1 MACRDLN
8 ALLLDLYRCPSENTQ
23 WPVVLDKVCG
33 TLQAR
38 SAIVQLLVRGRE
50 QAHSRWTI
58 RDSRT
63 EAARAIHERYFADEV
78 NPRMRASG
86 QSTWQKFPPV
96 LRDTDLFDIHDPLYA
111 DLQQRLAAA
120 QLGFFISVRIE
131 LSDIE
136 SLVLVLHRDEYD
148 RRDFTGREENLA
160 LKLMPHLRQVVQLTA
175 TLQQSEVRASDL
187 NQALNQVRSALLLC
201 SGDGTVHWMNQ
212 SAQQILSQQDCL
224 RIAERR
230 LKGTSAQENVLLRGI
245 IAEAADT
252 SLRGGDRVP
261 RILVLRGQTTR
272 SELQVRVQALDI
284 PGRMQASAYDLNA
297 GRPVLLMFSDPGR
310 HPALPAGLLGIL
322 FALSPAESRL
332 AAALCKGQSLSEYAH
347 QQDVSVGTVR
357 GQLKQVMAKTHVSR
371 QSQLVQRLY
380 SSVIA
385 HTIDSN

>member
-8 ALLLDLYRCPSENTQ
+8 ALLLDLYRCPSEYTQ

-50 QAHSRWTI
+50 HAHARWTI

-78 NPRMRASG
+78 NPRMRATGPSA
-86 QSTWQKFPPV
+86 WQKLPPV
-96 LRDTDLFDIHDPLYA
+96 LRDTDLFDIRDPLYA
-111 DLQQRLAAA
+111 DLQQRLAAV
-120 QLGFFISVRIE
+120 QLGFFVSVRIA
-131 LSDIE
+131 LSDNE
-136 SLVLVLHRDEYD
+136 SLALILHRDRND
-148 RRDFTGREENLA
+148 RRDFSGRDEHFA
-160 LKLMPHLRQVVQLTA
+160 LGLMPHLRQAVQLTTA
-175 TLQQSEVRASDL
+175 LQHSEAHASSL
-187 NQALNQVRSALLLC
+187 NEALNQVRSALLLC
-201 SGDGTVHWMNQ
+201 FGDGTVHWMNQ
-212 SAQQILSQQDCL
+212 AAEQILLQRNCL
-224 RIAERR
+224 RVVEQR
-230 LKGTSAQENVLLRGI
+230 LKATSAQENAQLRAI
-245 IAEAADT
+245 IADAAQA
-252 SLRGGDRVP
+252 SLRDGDSIP
-261 RILVLRGQTTR
+261 RLLVLRGPTTR
-272 SELQVRVQALDI
+272 SELQVRVQALDR
-284 PGRMQASAYDLNA
+284 PGRMKTSAYDRHA
-297 GRPVLLMFSDPGR
+297 GGPVLLMFSDPGM

-332 AAALCKGQSLSEYAH
+332 AAALCQGQSLSEYAH

-371 QSQLVQRLY
+371 QSQLIQRLY